1 MRGIYRWEGIQ
12 NVSAITFIYS
22 GQPTPSSGRKVVIG
36 KGTSIK
42 DIRLQYVLTSIVRV
56 HVAYFKAQGWATV
69 GELER
74 EPHWRELDSE
84 RFDWSGNRFGWLAQ
98 P

>member
-1 MRGIYRWEGIQ
+1 MIARNLQMGRHSKCKCYNFHIQWSAYTLKWAEGGDWKRNIYKRHSPPIC
-12 NVSAITFIYS
+12 TY
-22 GQPTPSSGRKVVIG
+22 
-36 KGTSIK
+36 
-42 DIRLQYVLTSIVRV
+42 LVRV
-56 HVAYFKAQGWATV
+56 HVASFKAQGWATV